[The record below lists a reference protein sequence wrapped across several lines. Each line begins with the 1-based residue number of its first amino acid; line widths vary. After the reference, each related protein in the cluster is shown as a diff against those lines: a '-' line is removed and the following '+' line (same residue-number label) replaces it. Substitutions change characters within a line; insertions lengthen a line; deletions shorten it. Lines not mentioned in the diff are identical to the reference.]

1 MKRYLGSTVYCINN
15 SNALLKVN
23 DTILAVKENSKKVL
37 KIQSIEKNK
46 KKIEE
51 IIEYGVD
58 VGIEFIK
65 RQDLYVDERYEIFCE
80 R

>member
-1 MKRYLGSTVYCINN
+1 M
-15 SNALLKVN
+15 
-23 DTILAVKENSKKVL
+23 AVKENSKKVL